1 MSHALHFFLIMHTAE
16 LDYTATTN
24 FLVLNNQ
31 TRVKSVYV
39 GIIDDS
45 IFERSETFFGRLIAA
60 SVLPQNIH
68 LDPRI
73 ASATIFDHKSMWR
86 HSLYGIDVTI

>member
-1 MSHALHFFLIMHTAE
+1 MHTAE
-16 LDYTATTN
+16 LDYTATTSS
-24 FLVLNNQ
+24 LVLNNQ
-31 TRVKSVYV
+31 TTVKSVYV

-60 SVLPQNIH
+60 GALPQNMR

-73 ASATIFDHKSMWR
+73 ASATIFDHKSMYGEVGVYVK
-86 HSLYGIDVTI
+86 SGLYSIDLTS